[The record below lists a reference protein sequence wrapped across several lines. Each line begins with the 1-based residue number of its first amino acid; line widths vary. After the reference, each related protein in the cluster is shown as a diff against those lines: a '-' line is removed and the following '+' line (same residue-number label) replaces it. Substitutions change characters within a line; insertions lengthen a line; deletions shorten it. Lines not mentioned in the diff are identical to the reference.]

1 MVLDMGKAG
10 DCPCFTGVVGLGTGS
25 CRQEEE

>member
-10 DCPCFTGVVGLGTGS
+10 DCPCFYGVDGLGTGT
-25 CRQEEE
+25 CRPEEE